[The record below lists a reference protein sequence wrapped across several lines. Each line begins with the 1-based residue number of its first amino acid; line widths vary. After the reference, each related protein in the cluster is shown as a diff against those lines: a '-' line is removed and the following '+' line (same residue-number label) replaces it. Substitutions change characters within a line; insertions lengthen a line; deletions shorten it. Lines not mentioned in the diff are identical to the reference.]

1 MKPDITLILPIK
13 NEDKI
18 LFKNINKYKKKIESI
33 TKKKIIIITV
43 LNGSSDNSEKIID
56 KLKKKY
62 LIKKYILKSGNYGLA
77 LKVGLNKVH
86 TKFAIIMNVDY
97 VWDDLFFRWS
107 IKKKNLYD
115 MIIGSKSLDP
125 KINSQN
131 LYRKFLTWGLN
142 LILKLIFNSPVTDT
156 HGLKIINVKKVKK
169 VIKKCK
175 MSRGQFDTE
184 LTLNCLDKKF
194 KIAEVPVRYKE
205 LRPQKNFMI
214 TKIVQNIYDL
224 TFLYMNL
231 RKIDLSKKLNY
242 SRLSRKMMKDE
253 YLKS

>member
-18 LFKNINKYKKKIESI
+18 LSKNINKYKRKIESI

-56 KLKKKY
+56 NLKKKY

-107 IKKKNLYD
+107 IKKKNSYD
-115 MIIGSKSLDP
+115 MIIGSKSLEP

-131 LYRKFLTWGLN
+131 FYRKFLTWGLN
-142 LILKLIFNSPVTDT
+142 LILRLFFNSPVTDT
-156 HGLKIINVKKVKK
+156 HGLKIINVKRAKK
-169 VIKKCK
+169 VIKKCQ

-184 LTLNCLDKKF
+184 LTL
-194 KIAEVPVRYKE
+194 
-205 LRPQKNFMI
+205 
-214 TKIVQNIYDL
+214 
-224 TFLYMNL
+224 
-231 RKIDLSKKLNY
+231 KLF
-242 SRLSRKMMKDE
+242 R
-253 YLKS
+253 